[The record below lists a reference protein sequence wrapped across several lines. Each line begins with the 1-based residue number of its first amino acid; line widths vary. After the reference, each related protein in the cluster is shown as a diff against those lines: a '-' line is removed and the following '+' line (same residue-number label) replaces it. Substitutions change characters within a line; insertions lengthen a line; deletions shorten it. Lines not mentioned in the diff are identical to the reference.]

1 MLSRVAENVYWM
13 SRYVERAENTARL
26 LDVGFYLELDAGG
39 LAADDDGRGP
49 IEGALSI
56 LGCREAYA
64 AQHKSAHRDEVLRF
78 LTFERQNP
86 CSIRAMI
93 ARARESARA
102 TQEVLS
108 AEAWSELNRLYLY
121 LASDQSHARFSAS
134 PARFYEAVKRACIL
148 WSGLVDSTLPR
159 NEVYHFLELGR
170 YLERADQIMRIVAA
184 RAHTLHEAEPGTVP
198 SLRLVH
204 WTSLLRSCSA
214 YEAYLATYHDRIDPQ
229 TLVRFLIL
237 SPDYPRALRYC
248 VVRSRESL
256 HALSGGG
263 PGGYGSEA
271 ERILGRLDGELSY
284 TDTEEIFAR
293 GLSQVVAGV
302 QDACARAATE
312 IHRAYFAT

>member
-39 LAADDDGRGP
+39 LADDDDGRGP

-56 LGCREAYA
+56 VGCRDAYNA
-64 AQHKSAHRDEVLRF
+64 RHASSHRDEILRF
-78 LTFERQNP
+78 LTFDRQNP
-86 CSIRAMI
+86 HSIRAMI
-93 ARARESARA
+93 ARAREAARA

-108 AEAWSELNRLYLY
+108 AEAWSQLNRLYLY
-121 LASDQSHARFSAS
+121 LSSDRSQVRFGAS
-134 PARFYEAVKRACIL
+134 PARFYEALKRACIL
-148 WSGLVDSTLPR
+148 WSGLVDRTLPR

-170 YLERADQIMRIVAA
+170 YLERADQVTRIVAA
-184 RAHTLHEAEPGTVP
+184 RCHTLHENEPGTVP

-214 YEAYLATYHDRIDPQ
+214 YEAYLASYHERIDPQ
-229 TLVRFLIL
+229 SLVRFLIL
-237 SPDYPRALRYC
+237 GSDYPRALRYC
-248 VVRSRESL
+248 VVRCRESL
-256 HALSGGG
+256 HAISGGG

-284 TDTEEIFAR
+284 TDTDEIFVR
-293 GLSQVVAGV
+293 GLSHVVADV
-302 QDACARAATE
+302 QDACARVGAE